1 MLNTFTCVFF
11 GHRNFLGHI
20 RFEKVLRDI
29 VTDIVKTHEF
39 VEFLVGRNGEF
50 DQFAS
55 SVVKHIQKEGFSDNN
70 SLVLVLPYESA
81 EYKNNIE
88 YYSKYYDEIE
98 VCREASKAYFKAAIQ
113 VRNMKMADR
122 ADLIICYIER
132 NSGGAYK
139 AVEYA
144 KKIGKK
150 VINLAEIEDNYTDNY

>member
-11 GHRNFLGHI
+11 GHRNFSVHN
-20 RFEKVLRDI
+20 RFEIALKDI
-29 VTDIVKTHEF
+29 LINIIRSYEY

-55 SVVKHIQKEGFSDNN
+55 SVVKRIQKEGLSDNN
-70 SLVLVLPYESA
+70 ALVLVLPYESA

-88 YYSKYYDEIE
+88 YYSRYYDEIE
-98 VCREASKAYFKAAIQ
+98 VCREASEAFFKAAIQ

-132 NSGGAYK
+132 SSGGAYK